1 MPDSLVGLTFRPS
14 DPDSYPVYAVLER
27 KRGRIY
33 FVKVDILD
41 RWDDLFSVEDV
52 KRFAMNFLYVP
63 DGFYRPPKFR
73 LNLYVR
79 TAKEIAEEIKRIKR
93 EVVLVHTYGF
103 YALSGPVPAK
113 STLAGLYARFNRI
126 NEYITGLRNFK
137 LLNYPW
143 KVQPSDVLDAM
154 ATALILHFVDVGR
167 GRFVSFEDL
176 RIFVPK

>member
-1 MPDSLVGLTFRPS
+1 MSDSLVGLTFRPS
-14 DPDSYPVYAVLER
+14 DPDSQPVYAVLER

-33 FVKVDILD
+33 FVRVDVLD

-52 KRFAMNFLYVP
+52 GRFAMNFLYVP

-73 LNLYVR
+73 LKLYVE
-79 TAKEIAEEIKRIKR
+79 TAKEVVEESERVGK

-103 YALSGPVPAK
+103 YARGGAVPSK
-113 STLAGLYARFNRI
+113 STLAGLHARFSRI

-154 ATALILHFVDVGR
+154 ATALTLHFADTGR
-167 GRFVSFEDL
+167 GHFVEVEGL
-176 RIFVPK
+176 KIFVPG